1 LTQELDWSD
10 GLVEW
15 QEVVKRL
22 LQNKIS
28 LLGIL
33 IIAFFIIVAVFA
45 PWIAPPRD
53 PDDPY
58 LIPRAGW
65 SIEPQPPSEEHIFGT
80 TEGQYDI
87 FYGIVWG
94 TRTAFTIGLV
104 VVGISTSIGIILG
117 TIAAYYGGWIDEIL
131 MRITDVF
138 MSIPFIIATIVL
150 VTILGQGLT
159 NVMIALITF
168 SWMSTARLMR
178 SQVLS
183 VKEDEFVQAALAL
196 GANDFR
202 IIFRHI
208 ILNTI
213 FPVVIQASMRMGSMV
228 ITASTLSFLG
238 VGTPEGYADWGQMIS
253 FARNWI
259 LGVEGNPLNYWYT
272 LIIPG
277 VAITLF
283 CLSWN
288 LIGDAFRDILDPKL
302 N

>member
-1 LTQELDWSD
+1 
-10 GLVEW
+10 VEW
-15 QEVVKRL
+15 QEVIKRL

-33 IIAFFIIVAVFA
+33 IILFFIIIAVFA
-45 PWIAPPRD
+45 PYIAPPRD
-53 PDDPY
+53 ADEPY

-65 SIEPQPPSEEHIFGT
+65 QIEPKPPSEDYIFGT
-80 TEGQYDI
+80 SEGQYDI

-94 TRTAFTIGLV
+94 TRTAFRIGLI
-104 VVGISTSIGIILG
+104 VVGVSSLIGITVG
-117 TIAAYYGGWIDEIL
+117 TAAAYYGGIIDEFI
-131 MRITDVF
+131 MRITDIF
-138 MSIPFIIATIVL
+138 MSIPFLIATIVM
-150 VTILGQGLT
+150 VTILGQGIG

-183 VKEDEFVQAALAL
+183 VKEDEFVQAAVAL

-202 IIFRHI
+202 IIFKHI

-238 VGTPEGYADWGQMIS
+238 VGAPEGYADWGQMIS

-259 LGVEGNPLNYWYT
+259 LGVQGNPLNYWYT
-272 LIIPG
+272 LVIPG
-277 VAITLF
+277 AAITLF

>member
-1 LTQELDWSD
+1 M
-10 GLVEW
+10 EW

-33 IIAFFIIVAVFA
+33 IIAFFIIIAVFA
-45 PWIAPPRD
+45 PYIAPPRD
-53 PDDPY
+53 ADEPY

-65 SIEPQPPSEEHIFGT
+65 QIEPQPPSEEYIFGT
-80 TEGQYDI
+80 SEGQYDI

-94 TRTAFTIGLV
+94 TRTAFRIGLI
-104 VVGISTSIGIILG
+104 VVGISSLIGITVG
-117 TIAAYYGGWIDEIL
+117 TIAAYYGGLIDELI
-131 MRITDVF
+131 MRVTDIF

-150 VTILGQGLT
+150 VTILGQGIG

-183 VKEDEFVQAALAL
+183 VKEDEFVQAAVAL

-202 IIFRHI
+202 IIFKHI

-238 VGTPEGYADWGQMIS
+238 VGAPEGYADWGQMIS

-259 LGVEGNPLNYWYT
+259 LGVQGNPLNYWYT
-272 LIIPG
+272 LVIPG
-277 VAITLF
+277 AAITLF

>member
-1 LTQELDWSD
+1 M
-10 GLVEW
+10 EW

-45 PWIAPPRD
+45 PYIAPPRD
-53 PDDPY
+53 ADEPY

-65 SIEPQPPSEEHIFGT
+65 QIEPQPPNEEYIFGT
-80 TEGQYDI
+80 SEGQYDI

-94 TRTAFTIGLV
+94 TRTAFRIGLI
-104 VVGISTSIGIILG
+104 VVGISSMIGITVG
-117 TIAAYYGGWIDEIL
+117 TIAAYYGGIIDELI
-131 MRITDVF
+131 MRVTDIF

-150 VTILGQGLT
+150 VTILGQGIG

-183 VKEDEFVQAALAL
+183 VKEDEFVQAAVAL

-202 IIFRHI
+202 IIFKHI

-238 VGTPEGYADWGQMIS
+238 VGAPEGYADWGQMIS

-259 LGVEGNPLNYWYT
+259 LGVQGNPLNYWYT
-272 LIIPG
+272 LVIPG
-277 VAITLF
+277 AAITLF